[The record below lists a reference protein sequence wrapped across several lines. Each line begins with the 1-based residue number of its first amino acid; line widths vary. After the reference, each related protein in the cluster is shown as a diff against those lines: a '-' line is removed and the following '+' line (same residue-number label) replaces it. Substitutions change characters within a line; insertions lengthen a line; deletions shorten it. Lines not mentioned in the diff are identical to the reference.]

1 MSNINS
7 HVNAHVIYP
16 IRSTEQ
22 FMVLEIYTTNLGV
35 NPDFRRHYHAAE

>member
-7 HVNAHVIYP
+7 QVNPHVIYP

-22 FMVLEIYTTNLGV
+22 FMALAIYTTNLGV
-35 NPDFRRHYHAAE
+35 NPNFRRDYHAAE